1 MAQSKDCFITQDR
14 HWFRYRAAAIIRQGD
29 SILMV
34 TNPSVDYLYSVGGAV
49 QLGETAQQA
58 VVREVLEETGIHMEV
73 ERLAAIHENFFCGYL
88 NEYGCVMDCHEVALY
103 FLMKPAD
110 LRSLQATGLS
120 MYGYKER
127 LVWVPMPDFGKAN
140 IHPAFLPQVFDSN
153 EVLHFVSREDQEN
166 Q

>member
-1 MAQSKDCFITQDR
+1 MAQNKDCFLTRDR
-14 HWFRYRAAAIIRQGD
+14 HWFRYRAGAIIKQGD
-29 SILMV
+29 SILMA
-34 TNPSVDYLYSVGGAV
+34 TNQQVDYLYSVGGAV

-58 VVREVLEETGIHMEV
+58 VLREVLEETGVQMEV

-88 NEYGCVMDCHEVALY
+88 NEYGCEMDCHEVALY

-110 LRSLQATGLS
+110 TSGLQSSGQS

-127 LVWVPMPDFGKAN
+127 LVWVPMADFDKAN
-140 IHPAFLPQVFDSN
+140 IYPDFLPQVFDSN
-153 EVLHFVSREDQEN
+153 EVLHIVTREGQEN